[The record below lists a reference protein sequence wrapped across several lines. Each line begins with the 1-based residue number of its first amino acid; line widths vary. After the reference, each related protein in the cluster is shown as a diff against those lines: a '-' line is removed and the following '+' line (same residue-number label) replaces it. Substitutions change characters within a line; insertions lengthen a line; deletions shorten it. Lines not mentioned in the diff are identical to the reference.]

1 MILNDLILDW
11 FCLMNTRGV
20 GIRTFWS
27 MIELYK
33 TAYEALK
40 HVDNPF
46 PRAEAEKILKR
57 NECEIILAN
66 DKFFPQMLKSSD
78 FCPPIL
84 YYKGD
89 KTILT
94 KRKIAIIGA
103 RNSSLNAQKI
113 ARNFASNLANNFAI
127 VSGLARGIDTSA
139 HIGSMVVEKSSIAV
153 VPFGFDNIY
162 PKENTKLFHEIS
174 ETGLVLSAVP
184 IGKSIDQGMFHA
196 RNRIIALMIEGLIV
210 IEAAYKSGTMA
221 TATMALDCG
230 CEIMVVPGTPSD
242 PRNLGSNSL
251 IKNGAHLIQNHFD
264 VLEILEIDN
273 NIKQLELPIHKD
285 KTDTVSTKNNE
296 FLSLLSE
303 VPVSIDELSVRLNMD
318 IQDLLCLIS
327 EMEIAGR
334 ICRTVNNEIILNKI

>member
-1 MILNDLILDW
+1 M
-11 FCLMNTRGV
+11 
-20 GIRTFWS
+20 
-27 MIELYK
+27 
-33 TAYEALK
+33 
-40 HVDNPF
+40 
-46 PRAEAEKILKR
+46 
-57 NECEIILAN
+57 LADEDIN
-66 DKFFPQMLKSSD
+66 V
-78 FCPPIL
+78 I
-84 YYKGD
+84 
-89 KTILT
+89 
-94 KRKIAIIGA
+94 
-103 RNSSLNAQKI
+103 
-113 ARNFASNLANNFAI
+113 
-127 VSGLARGIDTSA
+127 SGLARGIDTSA

-174 ETGLVLSAVP
+174 ETGLVLSSVP

-334 ICRTVNNEIILNKI
+334 ICRTVNNEIILNKV